1 MAWDGELELVA
12 LRIPFGFSLV
22 VEKGCIHGDS
32 TFQGKPAAGLLPR
45 ACATLSQI

>member
-1 MAWDGELELVA
+1 MKPRNVPPAGMAWDGELELVA

-32 TFQGKPAAGLLPR
+32 TFQG
-45 ACATLSQI
+45 

>member
-12 LRIPFGFSLV
+12 LRIPFGYSLV

-32 TFQGKPAAGLLPR
+32 TFQGKPGLLPR
-45 ACATLSQI
+45 ACATLPQI